1 MRTGLEKSPKE
12 TDEVGSV
19 ARESDG
25 FSLRSSNKR
34 RRENDAINI
43 LFSHVSLTNTHDG
56 HTNMHSQK
64 SAKLDADLVS
74 TERSA
79 FYTVF

>member
-43 LFSHVSLTNTHDG
+43 LFSHVTNTHDG
-56 HTNMHSQK
+56 HTNKHSQK